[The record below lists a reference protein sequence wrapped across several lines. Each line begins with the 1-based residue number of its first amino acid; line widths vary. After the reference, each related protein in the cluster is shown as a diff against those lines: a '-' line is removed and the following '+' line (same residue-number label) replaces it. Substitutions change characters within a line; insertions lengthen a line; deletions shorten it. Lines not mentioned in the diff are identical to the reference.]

1 LHSVHDFIRFVAAV
15 FTHQLLSLKSL
26 AGGKHAFLVHDL
38 SVVLVH
44 LEAVL
49 VVHSVSWWRES
60 TKPEWKGLMRCE
72 QATLLL
78 LAAIMLFALLSQE
91 ILSFLEVVHVL
102 LSLKL
107 MERKP
112 GC

>member
-1 LHSVHDFIRFVAAV
+1 MHSVHDFIRFVAAV

-78 LAAIMLFALLSQE
+78 PCLLWVGGARNNHIGLQDRAFQ
-91 ILSFLEVVHVL
+91 IDRL
-102 LSLKL
+102 LIESCK
-107 MERKP
+107 
-112 GC
+112 